1 MYFAVTIL
9 AIAHAFALPNTPCYT
24 SISVTI
30 ADIPLITLHELA
42 FYSTTSDNSLPTIVA
57 SSSLLAPST
66 DQHLLNTTSCTPGAA
81 ECHFMMD
88 KFRWCNAQG
97 FWVGNYCGGEQVYCD
112 KGAWGLECTTRGGY
126 GVPTDGRSKRGDGGG
141 VKGRGADEGD
151 EEGEAWW

>member
-1 MYFAVTIL
+1 MYLAVAIL
-9 AIAHAFALPNTPCYT
+9 AIAHVFALPNTPCYA
-24 SISVTI
+24 SISVTMM
-30 ADIPLITLHELA
+30 DIPLITLHESA
-42 FYSTTSDNSLPTIVA
+42 FYSTTTTIPTLLP
-57 SSSLLAPST
+57 SPST
-66 DQHLLNTTSCTPGAA
+66 DQTLLNAKSCTPDAA